1 MPSIPRNKR
10 FHQDKIKPFANR
22 GNRTEDNSKFYK
34 SRAWQHIRLQVLMSE
49 PLCRSCYLNGID
61 TPAQVVD
68 HVRPISDGGSRTDS
82 NNLQPLC
89 NSCHNRKSGREGHN
103 DKKNN

>member
-1 MPSIPRNKR
+1 
-10 FHQDKIKPFANR
+10 
-22 GNRTEDNSKFYK
+22 
-34 SRAWQHIRLQVLMSE
+34 MSE

-68 HVRPISDGGSRTDS
+68 HVRPISEGGSKTDS

-89 NSCHNRKSGREGHN
+89 NSCHNRKSGSEGHN
-103 DKKNN
+103 NI